1 VSQVSFDTLPKIAPH
16 VSYAVLTV
24 KDYEKRAKSL
34 ADLLQAALAL
44 FPNSEKGGL
53 SLTSMVGAT
62 SATQVSAMHRLTAL
76 PR

>member
-1 VSQVSFDTLPKIAPH
+1 MSQVSCDTLPKIAPH
-16 VSYAVLTV
+16 VSYAVVTV
-24 KDYEKRAKSL
+24 KDYGKRAKSL
-34 ADLLQAALAL
+34 GDLLQAALAL

-53 SLTSMVGAT
+53 SLMSMVGAT